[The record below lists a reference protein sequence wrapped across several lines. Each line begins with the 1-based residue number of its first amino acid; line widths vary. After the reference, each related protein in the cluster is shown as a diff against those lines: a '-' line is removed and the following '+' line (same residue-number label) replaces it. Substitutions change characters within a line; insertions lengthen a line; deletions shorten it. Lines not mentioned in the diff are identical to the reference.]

1 MSADTVLADYI
12 EVWYDGCCEPVN
24 PGGHA
29 AAGVVIKKGGSI
41 LWQESRYIGS
51 GPQMSNNVAEY
62 SGIVTALEYL
72 LGAGLAHFP
81 VVMRGDSM
89 LSVRQMCG
97 EWRVNGGLY
106 LPYYRKAQ
114 EMARSFP
121 KISFVW
127 VPREQNAEAD
137 TLSKRV
143 LKEKGIR
150 FRIQREESC

>member
-1 MSADTVLADYI
+1 
-12 EVWYDGCCEPVN
+12 
-24 PGGHA
+24 
-29 AAGVVIKKGGSI
+29 
-41 LWQESRYIGS
+41 
-51 GPQMSNNVAEY
+51 VAEY

-72 LGAGLAHFP
+72 LESGLTQFP
-81 VVMRGDSM
+81 VVMHGDSM

-114 EMARSFP
+114 ELAGSFP

-137 TLSKRV
+137 VLSKAV
-143 LKEKGIR
+143 LREKGIK